1 MFALVV
7 LIFVVCWAP
16 YHIYFIYSYHNP
28 SIMKIPYIGH
38 VYLLFYWLAMCQTCV
53 NPIIYVRIIFNDS
66 MESLII
72 FF

>member
-1 MFALVV
+1 MVLMFALVV

-53 NPIIYVRIIFNDS
+53 NPLIYYWMNR
-66 MESLII
+66 SLIEI
-72 FF
+72 